1 MSDAPAKL
9 SDAAAA
15 DAVAPP
21 PIDAVPQRPFEVEP
35 SVPAGGTDPA
45 EEVGTTDAVV
55 APGAPAETQVFES
68 AVVESSAIDAPVAA
82 RPRLVL
88 TGADLGSRGRDIAV
102 PFDLVL
108 SMPDG
113 TSATLV
119 CDALLRVLPGRRI
132 VVRAQLGERT
142 VVAKLF
148 VGARASIEREWEERG
163 HAAFL
168 RAQVA
173 TPELVGRG
181 DVAGG
186 GAALLYDYLEAA
198 TPATV
203 AELPQAMPILA
214 RLHAHGVIQNDLH
227 LNNVLRTAR
236 GLFLVDGGAVSGMG
250 RDKPLSRR
258 ASARNLALFLAQ
270 FDIRA
275 EGAFVAAWH
284 AYCVARGYK
293 TIDADGSAL
302 IAAVHRARA
311 ARVRDYSKK
320 VLRDCTEFHADKR
333 FDRYLVCDRAS
344 YRGEVAEFIDDIDAR
359 FETGT
364 TLKAGNTATVTKHV
378 VDGQSLV
385 VKRYNIKSGRHAFGR
400 AWRPT
405 RAQRSWQN
413 AHRLRMLGIATFKPI
428 ALIERRAGPL
438 RRSAYLVMR
447 DVGGVDLRERFAL
460 RHIAP
465 LVALFADLARAGLV
479 HGDTKATNFVDVDG
493 VIHLIDLDA
502 MHAPRTRWGR
512 RRGTARDLE
521 RFIDNW
527 TDSATIRAALT
538 RAFGIASAKRNG
550 APHNR
555 R

>member
-1 MSDAPAKL
+1 MSDVPAKRNEAPTPVV
-9 SDAAAA
+9 DAVAAAA
-15 DAVAPP
+15 SDALAGP
-21 PIDAVPQRPFEVEP
+21 RPFDADE
-35 SVPAGGTDPA
+35 SVR
-45 EEVGTTDAVV
+45 VVDAPRVD
-55 APGAPAETQVFES
+55 APV
-68 AVVESSAIDAPVAA
+68 IDAPGIDDA
-82 RPRLVL
+82 PRADAPLIDPPRRVL
-88 TGADLGSRGRDIAV
+88 TGADLGRLGRDIAV
-102 PFDLVL
+102 PFDLAL
-108 SMPDG
+108 TMSDG
-113 TSATLV
+113 ASATLV

-132 VVRAQLGERT
+132 VVRARFGERT

-163 HAAFL
+163 HAAFV

-173 TPELVGRG
+173 TAELVGRA
-181 DVAGG
+181 DLSGG
-186 GAALLYDYLEAA
+186 GEALLYGYLDAA

-203 AELPQAMPILA
+203 ADLPQAMPILA

-227 LNNVLRTAR
+227 LNNVLRTAH

-250 RDKPLSRR
+250 RDKPLSKR
-258 ASARNLALFLAQ
+258 ASVRNLALFLAQ

-284 AYCVARGYK
+284 AYSVARGYK
-293 TIDADGSAL
+293 TIDADGGAL
-302 IAAVHRARA
+302 IAAVHRART
-311 ARVRDYSKK
+311 ARVHDYLKK

-344 YRGEVAEFIDDIDAR
+344 YRGELVEFLDDIDAR
-359 FETGT
+359 FETGA
-364 TLKAGNTATVTKHV
+364 TLKAGNTATVTKHS

-385 VKRYNIKSGRHAFGR
+385 IKRYNIKSGSHALGR
-400 AWRPT
+400 AWRPS

-428 ALIERRAGPL
+428 ALVERRAGPL

-447 DVGGVDLRERFAL
+447 DVGGVDLREHFAL
-460 RHIAP
+460 KHVAP

-493 VIHLIDLDA
+493 SIHVLDLDA
-502 MHAPRTRWGR
+502 MRAPRTRWGR
-512 RRGTARDLE
+512 RRGAARDVA

-527 TDSATIRAALT
+527 ADSATIRAALT
-538 RAFGIASAKRNG
+538 RAFGIAPAQRDG
-550 APHNR
+550 APKKPR
-555 R
+555 

>member
-15 DAVAPP
+15 
-21 PIDAVPQRPFEVEP
+21 VP
-35 SVPAGGTDPA
+35 
-45 EEVGTTDAVV
+45 
-55 APGAPAETQVFES
+55 
-68 AVVESSAIDAPVAA
+68 DAPVVAAAAFAEIPRAQSPVAATPVIEGVVDAA
-82 RPRLVL
+82 RPVL
-88 TGADLGSRGRDIAV
+88 TGADLGRLGRDIAV
-102 PFDLVL
+102 PFDLTL
-108 SMPDG
+108 KLPDG
-113 TSATLV
+113 TSATLG
-119 CDALLRVLPGRRI
+119 CDALLRVLPRRRI
-132 VVRAQLGERT
+132 VVRAKFGART
-142 VVAKLF
+142 VVVKLF

-163 HAAFL
+163 HAAFV

-173 TPELVGRG
+173 TPALVGRG

-186 GAALLYDYLEAA
+186 GEALLYDYLEAA
-198 TPATV
+198 SPATV
-203 AELPQAMPILA
+203 GDLPQAMPILA
-214 RLHAHGVIQNDLH
+214 RLHAHGVVQNDLH
-227 LNNVLRTAR
+227 LNNVLRTAH

-250 RDKPLSRR
+250 RDKPLSKR
-258 ASARNLALFLAQ
+258 ASVRNLALFLAQ

-275 EGAFVAAWH
+275 EGAFVTAWH
-284 AYCVARGYK
+284 AYSVARAYK

-311 ARVRDYSKK
+311 ARVRAYMKK

-333 FDRYLVCDRAS
+333 FDRYLVCDRAA
-344 YRGEVAEFIDDIDAR
+344 YRGDLVDFLDDIDAR
-359 FETGT
+359 FDTGT
-364 TLKAGNTATVTKHV
+364 TLKAGNTATVTKHT

-385 VKRYNIKSGRHAFGR
+385 IKRYNIKSGRHALGR

-405 RAQRSWQN
+405 RAQRAWQN

-428 ALIERRAGPL
+428 ALVERRAGPL

-460 RHIAP
+460 RHVAP

-493 VIHLIDLDA
+493 TIHLIDLDA
-502 MHAPRTRWGR
+502 MRAPRTRWGR
-512 RRGTARDLE
+512 RRGAARDVA
-521 RFIDNW
+521 RFIENW
-527 TDSATIRAALT
+527 ADSATIRAALT
-538 RAFGIASAKRNG
+538 RAFGVAPAKSGSDASKR
-550 APHNR
+550 R